1 MLCLQRHR
9 NGLTNELLIIVYIN
23 LNHFRV
29 ISDNMNNF
37 YTHKYWV
44 IREGTGIYAKIECYK
59 TECRSISVTAHP
71 VNISTDKLKSI
82 NICCFEHFLLC
93 FLDILHVNMVWRI
106 LCVLYSL
113 TIVILLAY
121 PSKKVKIKKYY
132 NHSSL
137 RPNALNEGYSF
148 GTSNHVKK
156 KQKNKCTYF
165 TCLISPWRQADS
177 LRVTFYFFMIRLP
190 WSATIIQF

>member
-9 NGLTNELLIIVYIN
+9 NGLTDELLIIVYIN
-23 LNHFRV
+23 LIHFRV
-29 ISDNMNNF
+29 ISDDINHF

-59 TECRSISVTAHP
+59 TECRSISVTAHS
-71 VNISTDKLKSI
+71 VNISTDQLKSI

-121 PSKKVKIKKYY
+121 PSKKIKIKKYY
-132 NHSSL
+132 NHNSL
-137 RPNALNEGYSF
+137 KPHALNEGYSF
-148 GTSNHVKK
+148 GTSNHVKTSVHILHVWYLHGGK
-156 KQKNKCTYF
+156 LTVLDSKFQIEGDILFF
-165 TCLISPWRQADS
+165 TWWGCPDQHL
-177 LRVTFYFFMIRLP
+177 
-190 WSATIIQF
+190 